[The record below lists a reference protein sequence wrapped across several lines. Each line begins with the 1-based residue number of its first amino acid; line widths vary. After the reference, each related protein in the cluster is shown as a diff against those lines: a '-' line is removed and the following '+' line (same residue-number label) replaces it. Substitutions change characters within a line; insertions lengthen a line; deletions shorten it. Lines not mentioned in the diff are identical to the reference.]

1 MSKNKATLATFWSGA
16 DLILRQLVQF
26 IVSVTLA
33 RLLAPSD
40 FGVIALLGLFSGIA
54 LVFVDGGM
62 SLALIS
68 RRGGAPDEETSVFWF
83 NIVMGVI
90 CAGLLTFISPLVARF
105 YDQPVLQ
112 PLMSVVSAQVIIGSL
127 GSVHSALLTRSLRF
141 RSLLIVGATSSA
153 ISGAVGVGLALSG
166 FGVWALAWQGLS
178 MSLTSTTLLWL
189 VGGWRPKLTFN
200 VKHVLSLLGFSGNL
214 AINALLDVA
223 YNQGF
228 SLIIGKL
235 HSIDQLGFYNR
246 ASGVQALPSTSLS
259 AIISRVAL
267 PIFSAR
273 AHDLEAIRRG
283 VGIALRGAMAI
294 NVPIMIGLG
303 VLSDIVISVL
313 FGEKWLPAAPILS
326 ILCIS
331 GLLWPIHVINLQVL
345 LARGDSNTFLR
356 MTVKK
361 QTTGICAILVG
372 SFFGIAGLAWS
383 QVIYG
388 LIAAVINTAPSG
400 RAFGYG
406 FEAQIRDVSGAILAG
421 SFMGFAILAARR
433 FIFLSPIAEL
443 LTMIPLGALIYLG
456 IAFIFRMTF
465 LIEALGLLSNLIK
478 IRAAPEELRID

>member
-1 MSKNKATLATFWSGA
+1 MPARRTL
-16 DLILRQLVQF
+16 LRP
-26 IVSVTLA
+26 A
-33 RLLAPSD
+33 
-40 FGVIALLGLFSGIA
+40 GVAA
-54 LVFVDGGM
+54 
-62 SLALIS
+62 AHE
-68 RRGGAPDEETSVFWF
+68 RR
-83 NIVMGVI
+83 
-90 CAGLLTFISPLVARF
+90 
-105 YDQPVLQ
+105 
-112 PLMSVVSAQVIIGSL
+112 IGS
-127 GSVHSALLTRSLRF
+127 GHHRIARF
-141 RSLLIVGATSSA
+141 RSFGALDAQPALSLLLIVGATSSA

-200 VKHVLSLLGFSGNL
+200 VEHVLSLLGFSGNL
-214 AINALLDVA
+214 VINALLDVA

-361 QTTGICAILVG
+361 HIVGIVAIVVG

-383 QVIYG
+383 QIVFG
-388 LIAAVINTAPSG
+388 AIAAVINTAPSG
-400 RAFGYG
+400 RALGHG
-406 FEAQIRDVSGAILAG
+406 LTAQTRDISGIMVAG
-421 SFMGFAILAARR
+421 MLMGFVLMNARSL
-433 FIFLSPIAEL
+433 IILSPIAEL
-443 LTMIPLGALIYLG
+443 FVMVSLGGAVYFG
-456 IAFIFRMTF
+456 IALVFRMTF
-465 LIEALGLLSNLIK
+465 LMEAWEILTNVVKS
-478 IRAAPEELRID
+478 RAARVALTMD